1 MPLFGQ
7 EYWILFQVTT
17 NYTSYIYIYIYFNYI
32 FMKDDNEVDLGRLS
46 NPNPAQEKKH
56 LNNCSDYENIPH
68 CFFFV
73 FLFRFFNF

>member
-1 MPLFGQ
+1 
-7 EYWILFQVTT
+7 
-17 NYTSYIYIYIYFNYI
+17 
-32 FMKDDNEVDLGRLS
+32 MKDDNEVDLGRLS